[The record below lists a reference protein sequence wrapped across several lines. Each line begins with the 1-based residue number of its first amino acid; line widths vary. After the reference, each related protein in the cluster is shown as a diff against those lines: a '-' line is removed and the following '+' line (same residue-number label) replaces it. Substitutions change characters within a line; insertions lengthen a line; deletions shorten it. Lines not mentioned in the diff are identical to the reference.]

1 MDARLIP
8 LARVRVAVS
17 ALIFASVLS
26 LVLLVAR
33 AFLIQHVELK
43 FYVWNLF
50 LAWLPLL
57 FALRVYRLATAR
69 PVRGWT
75 LLLSAV
81 LWFLFFPNAPYLVTD
96 FLHLRFRPHL
106 PPWFDIVLMMS
117 FAWIGLLLGYF
128 SLMLMQE
135 TVRMRRGAAWGWIF
149 AVLMLGLGSFGIYL
163 GRIARWNSWDAL
175 IRPHVLVEDL
185 IVRSDPKGHPEMF
198 AFLLTFFCFSLLSYA
213 TFYALAHLH
222 HHGPAPTLPPRDP
235 TPPEPERI

>member
-8 LARVRVAVS
+8 LDRVRAAVR

-43 FYVWNLF
+43 FYIWNLF

-57 FALRVYRLATAR
+57 FALRVYRLATSN

-96 FLHLRFRPHL
+96 FLHLRFRPSI

-117 FAWIGLLLGYF
+117 FAWIGLLLGYL

-135 TVRMRRGAAWGWIF
+135 IVRLRRGAVWGWIF
-149 AVLMLGLGSFGIYL
+149 AVLMLALGSFGIYL

-175 IRPHVLVEDL
+175 LRPHVLVEDL
-185 IVRSDPKGHPEMF
+185 LVRTDVKANPEML
-198 AFLLTFFCFSLLSYA
+198 AFLLTFLCFSLLSYP
-213 TFYALAHLH
+213 TLYALAHLH
-222 HHGPAPTLPPRDP
+222 HHSPAPTDP
-235 TPPEPERI
+235 TPQPQPEVF